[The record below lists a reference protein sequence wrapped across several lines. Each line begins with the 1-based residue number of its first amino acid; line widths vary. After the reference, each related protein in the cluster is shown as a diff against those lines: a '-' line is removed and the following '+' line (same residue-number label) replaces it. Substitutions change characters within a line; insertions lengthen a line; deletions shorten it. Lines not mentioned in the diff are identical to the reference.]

1 MTNRTSKGYAT
12 VLVVEDEELVMEVEA
27 AMIERI
33 GYRVLQART
42 GAEAVE
48 IARTYEGDIDLALL
62 DVTLPDMNGDQVY
75 PLIMDARPGQKV
87 VVCSGLL
94 ADGPAK
100 VILDAGA
107 DGFMQKPF
115 DLKDLQRK
123 LEEILD
129 R

>member
-1 MTNRTSKGYAT
+1 MTSRISKERAT
-12 VLVVEDEELVMEVEA
+12 VLIVEDDEIVMEVEA

-33 GYRVLQART
+33 GYRVLQAKT

-48 IARTYEGDIDLALL
+48 IAKTYDGDIDLSLL
-62 DVTLPDMNGDQVY
+62 DVALPDMNGDQVY
-75 PLIMDARPGQKV
+75 PLIMDARPDQKV

-94 ADGPAK
+94 GDGPAK
-100 VILDAGA
+100 EILDAGA
-107 DGFMQKPF
+107 EGFVQKPF